1 MASPPESKD
10 RRRSKRVRLST
21 LLTMETQDPAV
32 VFSGRCTTFDVN
44 SHGCR
49 LISSRPIPYNTE
61 LRLTIPPS
69 NRILTGHVVR
79 SIPNLPANHV
89 LTWFVGIEFDT
100 PGNYWD
106 GQSPPLEY
114 WAPTARFLS
123 RLNNMSYWPQ
133 LRS

>member
-1 MASPPESKD
+1 MASPPDSKD

-106 GQSPPLEY
+106 GQSPLLEY
-114 WAPTARFLS
+114 LDSTARFLS
-123 RLNNMSYWPQ
+123 RLTK
-133 LRS
+133 

>member
-1 MASPPESKD
+1 MASSPESMD

-21 LLTMETQDPAV
+21 ILTMETQDPVV

-44 SHGCR
+44 PHGCR

-100 PGNYWD
+100 PGNDWD
-106 GQSPPLEY
+106 GQSPLLEY
-114 WAPTARFLS
+114 LDSTTRFLS
-123 RLNNMSYWPQ
+123 RLKKRVTVRN
-133 LRS
+133 

>member
-1 MASPPESKD
+1 MASPPESMD

-44 SHGCR
+44 CHGGL
-49 LISSRPIPYNTE
+49 LISSRSFPYNTK

-69 NRILTGHVVR
+69 NRTLTAYVVR
-79 SIPNLPANHV
+79 SIPNLPAIHV

-106 GQSPPLEY
+106 GQSPLLEY
-114 WAPTARFLS
+114 LAPTARFLS
-123 RLNNMSYWPQ
+123 PLNKMSYWPQ